1 MAAALK
7 KITPEEK
14 LLQLI
19 EGTHDIDKLSL
30 KKTDKPVGRPF
41 HFKPVNPLP
50 FLNKVFFGKK
60 ITLRTIIKIMLGVCV
75 IFTLFLIFYI
85 AREEQVIQTRFR
97 ELQNKKIDLE
107 PLELNLTEKETP
119 DVSTF
124 VNDTTQKNP
133 FHLLPFA
140 EDEETDTIVQEATNL
155 QLVGILWSNK
165 AQAIVEDST
174 EKKTY
179 VVSVGDLIKEYT
191 VSKITQT
198 EVTISS
204 KTGDKI
210 LR

>member
-1 MAAALK
+1 MTAALK

-30 KKTDKPVGRPF
+30 KKNDKPVGRPF
-41 HFKPVNPLP
+41 HFRPANPLP
-50 FLNKVFFGKK
+50 FLNKTFFSKK
-60 ITLRTIIKIMLGVCV
+60 LTLRIIIKIMFGLCV
-75 IFTLFLIFYI
+75 ILTVLLITYLV
-85 AREEQVIQTRFR
+85 REEQVVQTRFSK
-97 ELQNKKIDLE
+97 LQTQKIELE

-124 VNDTTQKNP
+124 VGDTTQNNP

-140 EDEETDTIVQEATNL
+140 EDAENEEITPEAADL

-165 AQAIVEDST
+165 AQAIIEDSST
-174 EKKTY
+174 KKTY
-179 VVSVGDLIKEYT
+179 VVSEGDSIEEYT

-198 EVTISS
+198 EITISS
-204 KTGDKI
+204 KNGATTLK
-210 LR
+210 